1 MASPPHNSC
10 KIEYKI
16 EKGKMIKKNLKLT
29 IEEVKHIAVLARL
42 KLRPKELKKLRKQL
56 SEIIDFVGQLSRV
69 ETKEV
74 IPTSQVTGFENVFR
88 EDIVRPSLS
97 QDEALANAPRKHE
110 GYFVVKA
117 IFE

>member
-1 MASPPHNSC
+1 MVKLIA
-10 KIEYKI
+10 
-16 EKGKMIKKNLKLT
+16 KKNLKLT
-29 IEEVKHIAVLARL
+29 IDEVKHVAHLAQL
-42 KLRPKELKKLRKQL
+42 SLTEGEVKKFRRQL
-56 SEIIDFVGQLSRV
+56 SEILDFVGQLSRI

-74 IPTSQVTGFENVFR
+74 IPTSQVTGLENVFR